1 MSPRRALEERLEQL
15 QAQLAASTTLS
26 APERARLQA
35 LLGDLRDHAS
45 SDESEHSAQSLA
57 DRLHEATEQ
66 LEESHPKLTF
76 AIGAV
81 AEALSRLG
89 I

>member
-1 MSPRRALEERLEQL
+1 MPPRSALDQRLEQL
-15 QAQLAASTTLS
+15 QAELAASTTLS
-26 APERARLQA
+26 SGERARLQA

-45 SDESEHSAQSLA
+45 GGESSHSTQSLSE
-57 DRLHEATEQ
+57 RLQDATEQ
-66 LEESHPKLTF
+66 LEDSHPNLTF